1 MIPIKDNVRSVSFPF
16 VNILLIL
23 ANIAVFSVELRQPS
37 AQAMEQFVNKWAL
50 FSGPLVNNPFGN
62 WYRVISSMFLH
73 GGWFHLIGNMLYLW
87 VFGDNVEDRVGHVRY
102 LLFYFAVGSA
112 AMMTEVFLSP
122 GVSSPMLGASGA
134 IAGVMGAYF
143 VLYPKAK
150 VMTAIPIFIFLK
162 FIEIPAIFFLGF
174 WFIIQSFNGYGS
186 LVTIASGAIDMSGVA
201 WWAHAGGFLAG
212 VIFIFFFRKSQRKRY
227 LF

>member
-23 ANIAVFSVELRQPS
+23 ASIAVFSVELRQPS

-50 FSGPLVNNPFGN
+50 FSGPLVNKPFGN

-112 AMMTEVFLSP
+112 AMMTEVFLFP

-162 FIEIPAIFFLGF
+162 FIEITAIFFLGF
-174 WFIIQSFNGYGS
+174 WFIIQAFNGYGS

>member
-1 MIPIKDNVRSVSFPF
+1 MIPIRDNVRSGSFPF
-16 VNILLIL
+16 INILLIL

-50 FSGPLVNNPFGN
+50 FAGPLVTNPVGN
-62 WYRVISSMFLH
+62 WHRVISSMFLH

-102 LLFYFAVGSA
+102 FLFYLAVGSA
-112 AMMTEVFLSP
+112 AMMAEVFLSP
-122 GVSSPMLGASGA
+122 GVNAPMLGASGA

-150 VMTAIPIFIFLK
+150 VMTAVPIFIFLK
-162 FIEIPAIFFLGF
+162 FVEIPAIFFLGF
-174 WFIIQSFNGYGS
+174 WFVIQAFQGYGS
-186 LVTIASGAIDMSGVA
+186 LLTIASGARDLSGVA
-201 WWAHAGGFLAG
+201 WWAHAGGFIAG
-212 VIFIFFFRKSQRKRY
+212 VILIFFFRKSQRKRS
-227 LF
+227 FF